1 MDSKIVREK
10 LVEVLKNIQ
19 VLSGEPCPEIEEGT
33 RPVEALP
40 KFTSKVWPVAA
51 GMLGLALGKSIPC
64 ETNIFVDEQTKAPL
78 SISQTVAVVIQ
89 LIEEQDAEEV
99 PA

>member
-1 MDSKIVREK
+1 MDPKIVKAK
-10 LVEVLKNIQ
+10 LIEVLANVQ
-19 VLSGEPCPEIEEGT
+19 TLSGETCPTIDDNT

-64 ETNIFVDEQTKAPL
+64 ERNIFVDEQTKTPL
-78 SISQTVAVVIQ
+78 TISQTVAMVIK
-89 LIEEQDAEEV
+89 LVEEHEAEEV